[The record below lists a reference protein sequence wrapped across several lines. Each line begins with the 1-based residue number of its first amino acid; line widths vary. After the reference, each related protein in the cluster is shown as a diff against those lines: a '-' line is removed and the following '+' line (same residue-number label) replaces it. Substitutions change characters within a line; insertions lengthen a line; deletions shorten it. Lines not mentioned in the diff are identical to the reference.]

1 MTETQ
6 LPCTAGAAMAQVGPS
21 AALAFLA
28 TSPLIAGEDA
38 AAYDDLSA
46 RMSRMLTPSD
56 ILEQIWVRDVVDLTW
71 ETLRLRRLKAQ
82 FLTATAHE
90 GLAMVL
96 GPLLGA
102 KTSDQVAPRWAARDA
117 QALVQVDAVLAA
129 AGLDMDAA
137 MARTFALKID
147 TVERIERMAAG
158 AHYRRS
164 DVLREIERHRAS
176 FATTLRRAVAEV
188 EDAALTDVAAS
199 ASVARARTASRRH
212 DRARRLVANRANA
225 RRSRGPITAAGRARA
240 AQNARRHGLSRP
252 VRNDPAYA
260 GDIAALA
267 REIAGADAGAER
279 LALAGCIAAAQV
291 DLMRVRRARRDGMCD
306 SMCDSMAA
314 ASAMRV
320 RSRGSPPSMTM
331 SGARCRGAN
340 SPSAR
345 STRRRRDR
353 AAPVLGKR
361 THVAPLQQPPTSA
374 ARPCTQ
380 AAKARHRAREATL
393 RRPGAGP
400 TLRAETM
407 RSCHEVRP
415 RREDNMTKSNA
426 TTRGVSRRRF
436 IAGTAG
442 AGAALASNL
451 AAPGLLAQTRAPIKL
466 GNLNSFTG
474 AIAYAAENNLNG
486 MNLFFDSVGWTV
498 GGRKIEIIK
507 EDDQFNPQVGLQKA
521 KKLVESD
528 KVDMI
533 VGVQASNVAL
543 AVLNYAKQQKAFYVV
558 SGAGTDAITW
568 DRYPYL
574 FRTSISAYQLSTPMA
589 NWVYDN
595 LGKEIVTTASDYAG
609 GRDVI
614 AQFKGPYVAR
624 GGKVLKEIWPPLGT
638 TDFSPYLIDIKS
650 INPPVTYDFMPGADA
665 IRFIQQYTE
674 FGLKE
679 KMPLTGF
686 TIIDSLTISALGKA
700 ALGVISATTYTDTV
714 DNPQSKQFVTD
725 YQAKYKALP
734 DIFSDY
740 GYVAARAVYEALKA
754 IDGDASNKDKLSE
767 AMTKIKF
774 DAPRGPFRMDPVTHN
789 PIEDIHICQ
798 VIEKDGKVTS
808 KVITTFKDVQDPGK
822 KIY

>member
-1 MTETQ
+1 
-6 LPCTAGAAMAQVGPS
+6 VN
-21 AALAFLA
+21 
-28 TSPLIAGEDA
+28 
-38 AAYDDLSA
+38 
-46 RMSRMLTPSD
+46 
-56 ILEQIWVRDVVDLTW
+56 
-71 ETLRLRRLKAQ
+71 
-82 FLTATAHE
+82 
-90 GLAMVL
+90 
-96 GPLLGA
+96 
-102 KTSDQVAPRWAARDA
+102 AAR
-117 QALVQVDAVLAA
+117 
-129 AGLDMDAA
+129 
-137 MARTFALKID
+137 
-147 TVERIERMAAG
+147 
-158 AHYRRS
+158 RR
-164 DVLREIERHRAS
+164 E
-176 FATTLRRAVAEV
+176 
-188 EDAALTDVAAS
+188 
-199 ASVARARTASRRH
+199 
-212 DRARRLVANRANA
+212 ANRANA
-225 RRSRGPITAAGRARA
+225 RASTGPKTRAGKARSAG
-240 AQNARRHGLSRP
+240 NARRHGLSLP
-252 VRNDPAYA
+252 ALEDPALA
-260 GDIAALA
+260 HEIVALA
-267 REIAGADAGAER
+267 RMIAGAEAGAFSGKVDFRFSAENATTQKDLER
-279 LALAGCIAAAQV
+279 VSAHDRVNVNGTRSSARRFELACRIAAAQL
-291 DLMRVRRARRDGMCD
+291 DLVRVRRARLDLLRQDRLRHDLFAGGVCD
-306 SMCDSMAA
+306 AGVAMELWFIDRYERRALSRRRWAIVDFDAA
-314 ASAMRV
+314 AETAPQTV
-320 RSRGSPPSMTM
+320 RPDAA
-331 SGARCRGAN
+331 ARRAHLGQTNPRCSTATAADGPRRDR
-340 SPSAR
+340 AR
-345 STRRRRDR
+345 RRRRRDIVR
-353 AAPVLGKR
+353 GERLCAGR
-361 THVAPLQQPPTSA
+361 S
-374 ARPCTQ
+374 
-380 AAKARHRAREATL
+380 
-393 RRPGAGP
+393 PGLDCPAQ
-400 TLRAETM
+400 TM
-407 RSCHEVRP
+407 RPRHEVRHP
-415 RREDNMTKSNA
+415 REDMMTKSSA
-426 TTRGVSRRRF
+426 MARRMSRRKF
-436 IAGTAG
+436 MVGTAG

-474 AIAYAAENNLNG
+474 AIAYAAENNLIG

-543 AVLNYAKQQKAFYVV
+543 AVLNYAKQQKAFYIV

-714 DNPQSKQFVTD
+714 DNPQSKQFVAD
-725 YQAKYKALP
+725 YQGKYKALP

-740 GYVAARAVYEALKA
+740 GYVAARTVYEALKA
-754 IDGDASNKDKLSE
+754 TDGDASNKDKLAE
-767 AMTKIKF
+767 AMTKVKF

-798 VIEKDGKVTS
+798 VVEKDGKVTS